1 MNSRSLRIATRRSP
15 LALWQAEHVKARLC
29 AAHPGLGV
37 ELLPMSTAGDRLLG
51 QSLATAGGKGLFV
64 KELEVAMLE
73 GRADLAV
80 HSMKDVPVQLPHA
93 MTLAAL
99 LAGEDPRD
107 AFVSNAHASLDHL
120 PRGAIVGTASLR
132 RASQLRALRPD
143 LAVEALRGNVNTR
156 LAKLDNGEYDAIIL
170 ACAGLDRLGFS
181 ERIRERLA
189 VTRMLPAIAQGVVG
203 VECRAD
209 DRQLHDWLAAL
220 HDERSALRLRAERAF
235 NARLGGACQVPVAGH
250 ATASG
255 ERLRLVGLVGSPD
268 GSQIVRGEIEGPAD
282 EAAQLG
288 LSLAERLLDDGAT
301 PILRSLDIEV

>member
-29 AAHPGLGV
+29 AAHPGLEV

-73 GRADLAV
+73 DRADLAV
-80 HSMKDVPVQLPHA
+80 HSMKDVPVQLPEG
-93 MTLAAL
+93 MTLGAL

-107 AFVSNAHASLDHL
+107 AFVSNAHESLDHL

-132 RASQLRALRPD
+132 RASQLRALRAD
-143 LAVEALRGNVNTR
+143 LVVEPLRGNVNTR

-181 ERIRERLA
+181 QRIRERLA
-189 VTRMLPAIAQGVVG
+189 ITRMLPAIAQGVVG

-209 DRQLHDWLAAL
+209 DRQLQDWLTPL
-220 HDERSALRLRAERAF
+220 HDERSAVRLRAERAF

-250 ATASG
+250 ATAVG
-255 ERLRLVGLVGSPD
+255 DRLRLLGLVGAPD
-268 GSQIVRGEIEGPAD
+268 GSQIIRGEAEGTAGT
-282 EAAQLG
+282 AAQLG
-288 LSLAERLLDDGAT
+288 LRLAERLLADGAA